1 MPDDGFG
8 SELWKNLQSVKFG
21 EDGGIEAPVRANG
34 REGIVVGLDAVAES
48 ENSRAQDAPATAE
61 SSRRWWKRLLR
72 R

>member
-8 SELWKNLQSVKFG
+8 SELWKNLQSVKVG
-21 EDGGIEAPVRANG
+21 KDGGMEAPVRANG

-48 ENSRAQDAPATAE
+48 ENSRLQDAPATAE